1 MTFFLLD
8 IAGYKLNFQSW
19 DKNVELMVADRFK
32 NFVTDDSE
40 GAINISVHCGEY
52 FFEEIPVM
60 VLSAP
65 FVDNTGDRPIEKND
79 DFWSIWSSPGK
90 LFIKATFPFEG
101 KDRVAI
107 VVIPEKSNNWE
118 IWFNSVSGPVDPLL
132 YPLDG
137 LILYYLTVL
146 HDDLLIHASAV
157 EYCGKGYMFSGVSG
171 AGKSTMANL
180 WQNAGARIIHD
191 DRLIVRKVDNGY
203 RLFNT
208 PVYPLETP
216 KSTYLYKLFLISHGD
231 GNHEEKT
238 GGVSAVSSVLS
249 NCIQHNW
256 NPDITKSTLKRV
268 TDLCSVVPVSRL
280 SFIPDA
286 SVVDFVI
293 RKKGTRVVDM
303 ETDSRRDLVVQILS
317 NGGAVKITAEG
328 YSMYPTIKSGEKIII
343 KPVEGLLKEGDIV
356 AVKKENRFIVH
367 RIVRILD
374 MNRKSFY
381 VTRGDSNIHE
391 DAPVPREDIVGK
403 VDGYA
408 RQQIKNK
415 RYWMNSA
422 KVYAL
427 KVKNKIKKKR

>member
-8 IAGYKLNFQSW
+8 IAGYKLNFQGW

-40 GAINISVHCGEY
+40 GAINISVHCGDY

-65 FVDNTGDRPIEKND
+65 FVDNTGDKPIEKND

-90 LFIKATFPFEG
+90 IFIKATFPFED
-101 KDRVAI
+101 KDRMAI

-180 WQNAGARIIHD
+180 RQNAGARIIHD

-231 GNHEEKT
+231 VNHEEKT
-238 GGVSAVSSVLS
+238 VGVSAVSSVLS

-256 NPDITKSTLKRV
+256 NPDITKSTLRRV
-268 TDLCSVVPVSRL
+268 TDL
-280 SFIPDA
+280 
-286 SVVDFVI
+286 
-293 RKKGTRVVDM
+293 
-303 ETDSRRDLVVQILS
+303 
-317 NGGAVKITAEG
+317 
-328 YSMYPTIKSGEKIII
+328 
-343 KPVEGLLKEGDIV
+343 
-356 AVKKENRFIVH
+356 
-367 RIVRILD
+367 
-374 MNRKSFY
+374 
-381 VTRGDSNIHE
+381 
-391 DAPVPREDIVGK
+391 
-403 VDGYA
+403 
-408 RQQIKNK
+408 
-415 RYWMNSA
+415 
-422 KVYAL
+422 
-427 KVKNKIKKKR
+427 